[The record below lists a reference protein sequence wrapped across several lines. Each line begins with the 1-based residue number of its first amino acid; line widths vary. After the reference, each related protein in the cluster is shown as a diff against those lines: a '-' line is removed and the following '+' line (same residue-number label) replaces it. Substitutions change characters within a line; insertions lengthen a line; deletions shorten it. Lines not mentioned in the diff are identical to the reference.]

1 MLLLFHHPFDTHG
14 YTLLIT
20 LIRHAC
26 VNPLRNQM
34 RKPCCHI
41 FAGGDSKTLM
51 VVQVAPV
58 RKNAGETF
66 CSLDFA
72 SRVRNVELGQATK
85 KVESVDSP
93 YKSDVSEDIILI
105 SIVFLQ
111 LSATN

>member
-1 MLLLFHHPFDTHG
+1 
-14 YTLLIT
+14 
-20 LIRHAC
+20 
-26 VNPLRNQM
+26 M

-93 YKSDVSEDIILI
+93 YKSDVSEDIILL
-105 SIVFLQ
+105 SIVFYSCQLQ
-111 LSATN
+111 IEFHSGCFASSMKFVITGPYNNFRQHV